1 MENDSVRTTGETT
14 LVDMWINGKLRSVAV
29 TRAAI
34 EGCLELLTSES
45 NRLSEDERSEFVR
58 THLTLVH
65 KAAIERLGHSN
76 ASDDMVR
83 IEAGQLQSGR
93 VTSAVVAGE
102 RRTGDRR
109 KGERRKMNL
118 GPPGGIER
126 RKT

>member
-1 MENDSVRTTGETT
+1 MENDSVRTTGDTT

-34 EGCLELLTSES
+34 EGCLQLPASES

-76 ASDDMVR
+76 ASDDIVR
-83 IEAGQLQSGR
+83 IEAGQLQTGR
-93 VTSAVVAGE
+93 VTSAAAGE
-102 RRTGDRR
+102 RRIGDRR

-118 GPPGGIER
+118 GPPSGIER
-126 RKT
+126 RKS

>member
-14 LVDMWINGKLRSVAV
+14 LVDMWIDGKLRSVAV

-34 EGCLELLTSES
+34 EGFL
-45 NRLSEDERSEFVR
+45 RLPSSDVGSLGEDERSEFVR

-65 KAAIERLGHSN
+65 KAAVEQLHRSN
-76 ASDDMVR
+76 AETDTIR
-83 IEAGQLQSGR
+83 IEAGQLGSAR
-93 VTSAVVAGE
+93 VTATDSD

-109 KGERRKMNL
+109 KGERRKANL

-126 RKT
+126 RKS